1 MLHLPKPITIRNTTE
16 IVRTPFFY
24 SNKNNQK
31 TFFASFG
38 LRVGYEYAC
47 LTLQREEEKLKKKDI
62 IDPEKLLLGIN

>member
-47 LTLQREEEKLKKKDI
+47 LTLQREEEKLKKKKI
-62 IDPEKLLLGIN
+62 